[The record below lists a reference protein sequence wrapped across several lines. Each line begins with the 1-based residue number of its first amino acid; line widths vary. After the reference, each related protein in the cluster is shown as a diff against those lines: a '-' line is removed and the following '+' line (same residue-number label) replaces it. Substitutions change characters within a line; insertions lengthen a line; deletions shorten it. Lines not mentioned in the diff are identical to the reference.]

1 MIHCDYS
8 INICFGYSIYIRL
21 CYPFYIC
28 LCYSI
33 YIRFGY
39 SLYIHLRGGFIVKKH
54 IVCFGDSNTHGYCT
68 KTNGRFSEDERWTSL
83 LGRYLGDDY
92 LICEEGL
99 SGRTTV
105 FEDPLFEGLNGL
117 SAIFQSLMTHEPVDL
132 LILMLGT
139 NDTKER
145 FSSNAENIAKGMERL
160 TRKALSVT
168 DAWHHG
174 PRILLIAP
182 APIEEGYETTFIAD
196 EMGKGCVEK
205 SRALALYY
213 EDIAKRLGIYFLDAS
228 TIPGIQ
234 MHPKDHMHLDLN
246 SHMLLAKKLA
256 SLIPDML

>member
-1 MIHCDYS
+1 M
-8 INICFGYSIYIRL
+8 
-21 CYPFYIC
+21 
-28 LCYSI
+28 
-33 YIRFGY
+33 
-39 SLYIHLRGGFIVKKH
+39 KKH

-228 TIPGIQ
+228 TIPGIH

>member
-1 MIHCDYS
+1 M
-8 INICFGYSIYIRL
+8 
-21 CYPFYIC
+21 
-28 LCYSI
+28 
-33 YIRFGY
+33 
-39 SLYIHLRGGFIVKKH
+39 KKH

-68 KTNGRFSEDERWTSL
+68 ETNGRFSEEERWTCL
-83 LGRYLGDDY
+83 LGKYLGDEY

-145 FSSNAENIAKGMERL
+145 FHCNGENIAKGMERL
-160 TRKALSVT
+160 VQKALSVT
-168 DAWHHG
+168 GVWHHG
-174 PRILLIAP
+174 PNLLLIAP
-182 APIEEGYETTFIAD
+182 APIEAGYETTFIAD

-205 SRALALYY
+205 SKALASYY
-213 EDIAKRLGIYFLDAS
+213 ADIAKRLGVHFLDAS
-228 TIPGIQ
+228 TITGIS
-234 MHPKDHMHLDLN
+234 MHPKDHMHLDQY

>member
-1 MIHCDYS
+1 M
-8 INICFGYSIYIRL
+8 
-21 CYPFYIC
+21 
-28 LCYSI
+28 
-33 YIRFGY
+33 
-39 SLYIHLRGGFIVKKH
+39 KKH

-68 KTNGRFSEDERWTSL
+68 ETNGRFTEKERWTCL

-145 FSSNAENIAKGMERL
+145 FGCNGENIAKGMERL
-160 TRKALSVT
+160 AKKAISVT
-168 DAWHHG
+168 DAWHNG
-174 PRILLIAP
+174 PNILIVAP
-182 APIEEGYETTFIAD
+182 APIEEGYDSTFIAD

-205 SRALALYY
+205 SRSLASYY
-213 EDIAKRLGIYFLDAS
+213 QDIAKRLGMHFLDAS
-228 TIPGIQ
+228 DIPGIS
-234 MHPKDHMHLDLN
+234 MHPRDHMHLDQY

>member
-1 MIHCDYS
+1 M
-8 INICFGYSIYIRL
+8 
-21 CYPFYIC
+21 
-28 LCYSI
+28 
-33 YIRFGY
+33 
-39 SLYIHLRGGFIVKKH
+39 KKH

>member
-1 MIHCDYS
+1 M
-8 INICFGYSIYIRL
+8 
-21 CYPFYIC
+21 
-28 LCYSI
+28 
-33 YIRFGY
+33 
-39 SLYIHLRGGFIVKKH
+39 KKH

-168 DAWHHG
+168 DAWHHD

-228 TIPGIQ
+228 TIPGIH

>member
-1 MIHCDYS
+1 M
-8 INICFGYSIYIRL
+8 
-21 CYPFYIC
+21 
-28 LCYSI
+28 
-33 YIRFGY
+33 
-39 SLYIHLRGGFIVKKH
+39 KKH

-68 KTNGRFSEDERWTSL
+68 ETNGRFSEDERWTCL

-117 SAIFQSLMTHEPVDL
+117 TSIFQSLMTHEPVDL

-160 TRKALSVT
+160 TKKALSVT
-168 DAWHHG
+168 DAWKNR
-174 PRILLIAP
+174 PNILIIAP
-182 APIEEGYETTFIAD
+182 AYIEPGYETTFIAD

-205 SRALALYY
+205 SRALASYY
-213 EDIAKRLGIYFLDAS
+213 EDIAKRLDVYFLDAA
-228 TIPGIQ
+228 TIPGIR
-234 MHPKDHMHLDLN
+234 MHPKDHMHLDQN
-246 SHMLLAKKLA
+246 SHMLLAKNLA
-256 SLIPDML
+256 SMIPDLL

>member
-1 MIHCDYS
+1 M
-8 INICFGYSIYIRL
+8 
-21 CYPFYIC
+21 
-28 LCYSI
+28 
-33 YIRFGY
+33 
-39 SLYIHLRGGFIVKKH
+39 KKH

-205 SRALALYY
+205 SRTLALYY